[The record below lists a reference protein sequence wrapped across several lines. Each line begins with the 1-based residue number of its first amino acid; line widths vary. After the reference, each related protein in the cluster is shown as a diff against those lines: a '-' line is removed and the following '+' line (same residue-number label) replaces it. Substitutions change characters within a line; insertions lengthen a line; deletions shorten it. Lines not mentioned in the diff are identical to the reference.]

1 MEYSKEKDKQNQKEE
16 HDTRDN
22 IVTLKHTLNT
32 RRKLLF
38 IYSLFLFT
46 PIISLATGSP
56 LPFPYSLFQVTEIQ
70 AQLIETISYTL
81 GIIAT
86 ISAGIFYLKRG
97 SDNTH
102 KETRQQITE
111 AEARVCARIDNK
123 FNILMNEIHQSRENL
138 EELHNQKLSLIH
150 NQITNLR
157 ETDVDIK
164 RNINRL
170 ENRIFGL
177 KEGEG
182 SPL

>member
-1 MEYSKEKDKQNQKEE
+1 MGSDQEHIKENTTK
-16 HDTRDN
+16 HN
-22 IVTLKHTLNT
+22 IITLNCTLNT
-32 RRKLLF
+32 KRKLLL

-46 PIISLATGSP
+46 PIISVTTGSP

-102 KETRQQITE
+102 KETRELITE
-111 AEARVCARIDNK
+111 AETRVCTRIDNK
-123 FNILMNEIHQSRENL
+123 FNILMNEIHESREQT
-138 EELHNQKLSLIH
+138 EELHNQKINLIQ
-150 NQITNLR
+150 NQITNLKEADSDMKR
-157 ETDVDIK
+157 DIA
-164 RNINRL
+164 RI
-170 ENRIFGL
+170 ENRVFNLGN
-177 KEGEG
+177 GVG